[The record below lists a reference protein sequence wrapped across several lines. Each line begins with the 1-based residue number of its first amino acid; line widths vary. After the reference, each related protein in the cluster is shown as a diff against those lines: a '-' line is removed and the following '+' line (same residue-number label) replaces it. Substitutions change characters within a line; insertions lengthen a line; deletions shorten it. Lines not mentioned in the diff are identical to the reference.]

1 MMMKQFSLQYISSF
15 CMSLHLAMQAG
26 IAVSEGVSLFEQEE
40 PEAAKRNTLHI
51 IYSALDIG
59 EPLSKGVRDTGAFPD
74 YMIDMVEVGEK
85 TGKLDETLLSLSRYY
100 ERQVQMSKSIRSA
113 VTYPAMLLGVLLL
126 VLIIFVVKVLPIF
139 YDVYNQL
146 GAKMSGFAT
155 GAMRVGIVLG
165 NNWLPIVIVV
175 AVLVICAIVFRKALV
190 KTVRN
195 IFMSGKLG
203 KSMVGARFA
212 GIMAMTMSSGMDMF
226 EAFTM
231 AARLTDDKA
240 IAAKIKDS
248 AKQVAQGASFSQC
261 ISDIGILPTLYNRMI
276 SIGVKTGSADKIM
289 EEIATRTGDDAND
302 RLESFV
308 GKIEPTLVI
317 IMSVLVGL
325 LLLSVMLPLAG
336 IMSAV

>member
-1 MMMKQFSLQYISSF
+1 MKQFSLQYISSF

-40 PEAAKRNTLHI
+40 PDATRRSTIHV
-51 IYSALDIG
+51 IYSALDLG
-59 EPLSKGVRDTGAFPD
+59 EPLSKGVRDTGAFPA
-74 YMIDMVEVGEK
+74 YMIDMIEVGEK

-100 ERQVQMSKSIRSA
+100 DRQVQMSKSIRSA

-126 VLIIFVVKVLPIF
+126 VLIIFIVKVLPIF

-155 GAMRVGIVLG
+155 GAMKLGIWLG
-165 NNWLPIVIVV
+165 NNWMPIAVVV
-175 AVLVICAIVFRKALV
+175 AVLAILAIVLRKAL
-190 KTVRN
+190 RN
-195 IFMSGKLG
+195 CIKNLFMGGALG
-203 KSMVGARFA
+203 KSMQGARFS

-226 EAFTM
+226 EAFSM
-231 AARLTDDKA
+231 ASRLTEDKSM
-240 IAAKIKDS
+240 AAKIKEG

-261 ISDIGILPTLYNRMI
+261 ITDIGILPTLYNRMI
-276 SIGVKTGSADKIM
+276 SIGVKTGSADKVM

-317 IMSVLVGL
+317 VMSVLVGL

>member
-1 MMMKQFSLQYISSF
+1 MMKQFSLQYISSF

-40 PEAAKRNTLHI
+40 PDASRRGTIHI

-59 EPLSKGVRDTGAFPD
+59 ESLSKGIRDTGAFPD
-74 YMIDMVEVGEK
+74 YMMDMIEVGEK

-100 ERQVQMSKSIRSA
+100 DRQVQMSKSIRSA

-126 VLIIFVVKVLPIF
+126 VLVIFIVKVLPIF
-139 YDVYNQL
+139 YDVYQQL

-155 GAMRVGIVLG
+155 GAMRFGIWLG
-165 NNWLPIVIVV
+165 NNWIPIVIVV
-175 AVLVICAIVFRKALV
+175 AVLAICAVLFHKKLAKAISNL
-190 KTVRN
+190 
-195 IFMSGKLG
+195 FMSGSLG
-203 KSMVGARFA
+203 KSMMSARFS

-231 AARLTDDKA
+231 AARLTEDKA
-240 IAAKIKDS
+240 MAAKIQDS

-276 SIGVKTGSADKIM
+276 SIGVKTGSADKVM
-289 EEIATRTGDDAND
+289 EELATRTGDDAND

-317 IMSVLVGL
+317 VMSVLVGL

>member
-1 MMMKQFSLQYISSF
+1 MKQFSLQYISSF

-40 PEAAKRNTLHI
+40 PDATRRETIHI
-51 IYSALDIG
+51 IYSALDLG
-59 EPLSKGVRDTGAFPD
+59 EQLSKGVRDTGAFPD

-100 ERQVQMSKSIRSA
+100 DRQVQMSKSVRSA

-126 VLIIFVVKVLPIF
+126 VLIIFIVKVLPIF

-155 GAMRVGIVLG
+155 GAMSFGIWLG
-165 NNWLPIVIVV
+165 TNWLPIVIVV
-175 AVLVICAIVFRKALV
+175 AVLIILAVVFHRALGRGIRKL
-190 KTVRN
+190 
-195 IFMSGKLG
+195 FMSGSLG
-203 KSMVGARFA
+203 KSMLGARFS

-240 IAAKIKDS
+240 AAAKIQES
-248 AKQVAQGASFSQC
+248 AKQIAQGASFSQC
-261 ISDIGILPTLYNRMI
+261 ITDIGVLPTLYNRMI
-276 SIGVKTGSADKIM
+276 SIGVKTGSADKVM
-289 EEIATRTGDDAND
+289 EEIAMRTGDDAND

-317 IMSVLVGL
+317 VMSVLVGL